1 MTLEAPYCVSLELRG
16 CEMMAWHAMEKCL
29 VTQFK
34 SEKLNVGSAPS
45 HFYYR
50 HGIQTVFSS
59 VTKSFFFLSLR
70 TVHFL
75 CRQQNASC
83 MNPRMTH
90 QMTTKLPCHMYNK
103 RNQVYDIKIIRSL
116 SFVSHAYVEF
126 NETEVSWWWL
136 LSLETLH
143 HVVINLDV

>member
-1 MTLEAPYCVSLELRG
+1 MIAIKLLSDRTILRYAWFVLEGVRLACDG
-16 CEMMAWHAMEKCL
+16 KCL

-34 SEKLNVGSAPS
+34 SAKLYEGSAPS

-50 HGIQTVFSS
+50 HGIQVLQYLL
-59 VTKSFFFLSLR
+59 LSC
-70 TVHFL
+70 FAQFIL
-75 CRQQNASC
+75 CRQQNAFC

-90 QMTTKLPCHMYNK
+90 QMTTKLPCHMHNK
-103 RNQVYDIKIIRSL
+103 RNQVCDIKIIRSL
-116 SFVSHAYVEF
+116 SFVSEAYVEF
-126 NETEVSWWWL
+126 NETGSSWWWL